1 MVGSWMWEKRSGVDI
16 GSSFRWKW
24 LKSSIFKKQIAQ
36 EWLVQGDASYK
47 KSQAFDTWSSV
58 DGCLG
63 KVRKCYL
70 VGEGVSL
77 RADFRFQKIC
87 AIPSVLLPPV
97 AAPAVSA
104 SIPLLHHHSLKP
116 QAQLNDFFY
125 NFPWSWSFIIAIE
138 VTSILGLDV

>member
-1 MVGSWMWEKRSGVDI
+1 MKMIKEQ
-16 GSSFRWKW
+16 FF
-24 LKSSIFKKQIAQ
+24 FKKKKNAQ
-36 EWLVQGDASYK
+36 VWLVQEDASYK
-47 KSQAFDTWSSV
+47 KFQAFDTWSSV

-63 KVRKCYL
+63 KIRKYYF

-104 SIPLLHHHSLKP
+104 SIALLHHHRPSL
-116 QAQLNDFFY
+116 
-125 NFPWSWSFIIAIE
+125 SE
-138 VTSILGLDV
+138 TTSPVK